1 MSFRRF
7 DFETVNSLII
17 MLSMR
22 VGEPGE
28 NQGSLDGKGPSC
40 NRVQREFNS
49 RSVKLFF
56 LLRTPILS
64 Q

>member
-1 MSFRRF
+1 
-7 DFETVNSLII
+7 
-17 MLSMR
+17 MLSMGVR
-22 VGEPGE
+22 ELGE

-40 NRVQREFNS
+40 NRVQREFDS
-49 RSVKLFF
+49 RSIKLFF